1 MCTAVEMAGAQG
13 MAEKQGYLGNL
24 EKRSRTELQDLLNR
38 QEKLLSNKYV
48 AFLHFFQKM
57 HEKSQFLRRK
67 FSRNQV

>member
-1 MCTAVEMAGAQG
+1 MCNADEMAGAQG

-48 AFLHFFQKM
+48 ASFLLQKM
-57 HEKSQFLRRK
+57 HEVFTEPSLECKT
-67 FSRNQV
+67 